1 MTSQLNRVKRII
13 SHLSPAKC
21 TRQHTIHDVE
31 FITKLLDVIEYQIIP
46 KTRKGVLNGNKIF
59 GGAILNS
66 SGDAIYCGTNK
77 EIECPLYHGEI
88 STIQGFYDK
97 QLNKKF
103 KSNIFL
109 STHEPCSMCLSAIT
123 WSGFKKIYYF
133 FGYDMTT
140 NDFNIPHDIK
150 ILQSV
155 FGKKCSGKTEYYYN
169 KSNEYFQ
176 SYHILELINN
186 IKDEKIRE

>member
-1 MTSQLNRVKRII
+1 MTSQLNRFKHIL
-13 SHLSPAKC
+13 SHLSPIQC
-21 TRQHTIHDVE
+21 TNDCSIHDVE
-31 FITKLLDVIEYQIIP
+31 FITKLLDVIEYQILP

-66 SGDAIYCGTNK
+66 NGNAIYCGTNK
-77 EIECPLYHGEI
+77 ETECPLYHGEI
-88 STIQGFYDK
+88 STIKEFYDK

-123 WSGFKKIYYF
+123 WCGFNKIYYF
-133 FGYDMTT
+133 FGYD
-140 NDFNIPHDIK
+140 NCECVK

-155 FGKKCSGKTEYYYN
+155 FGNKSDGKTQYYYN